1 MSYTEIR
8 KRHEIV
14 IEFIDEKRGLN
25 IIEMQTA
32 NWFHSLWMTQPDIA
46 VQKSHRKY
54 RMH

>member
-14 IEFIDEKRGLN
+14 IEFIDEKKG
-25 IIEMQTA
+25 IEYYRNA
-32 NWFHSLWMTQPDIA
+32 DGKLVSQPDIA